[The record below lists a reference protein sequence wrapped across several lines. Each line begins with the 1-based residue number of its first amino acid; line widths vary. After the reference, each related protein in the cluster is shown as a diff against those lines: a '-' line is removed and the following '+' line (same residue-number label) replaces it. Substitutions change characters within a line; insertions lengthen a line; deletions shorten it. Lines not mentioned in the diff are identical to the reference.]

1 MTEEDKAQIHS
12 LIVSRMDR
20 LEDKLD
26 QLSVDVNDYK
36 TKDNDRHWK
45 ITIILIAIAGASGN
59 ISNIVGLLNGL

>member
-26 QLSVDVNDYK
+26 TNYSHFFKKVAMFGVKNE
-36 TKDNDRHWK
+36 
-45 ITIILIAIAGASGN
+45 
-59 ISNIVGLLNGL
+59 